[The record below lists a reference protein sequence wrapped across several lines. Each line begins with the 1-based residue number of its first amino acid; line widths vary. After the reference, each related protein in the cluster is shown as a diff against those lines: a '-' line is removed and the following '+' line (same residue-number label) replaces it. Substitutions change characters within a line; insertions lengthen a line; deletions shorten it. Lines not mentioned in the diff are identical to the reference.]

1 MKKSIRNQNHK
12 KYRSRRKLNTRNKQY
27 HMVGSSV
34 LSSGCKEKIKDIFK
48 KYINPS
54 HKFALKAIYRQLLQK
69 HPISIIKF
77 IETHFNKSVILNKFN
92 NDNCLNIFLNII
104 QNDFNTYRNKM
115 IQDDSYAAIPVL
127 TMNELVN
134 IIDIGIQKKN
144 YSEGNRNIQMKK
156 KINLYVE
163 LKIKVRK
170 RRLYKIAFIK

>member
-1 MKKSIRNQNHK
+1 
-12 KYRSRRKLNTRNKQY
+12 
-27 HMVGSSV
+27 
-34 LSSGCKEKIKDIFK
+34 
-48 KYINPS
+48 
-54 HKFALKAIYRQLLQK
+54 
-69 HPISIIKF
+69 
-77 IETHFNKSVILNKFN
+77 
-92 NDNCLNIFLNII
+92 
-104 QNDFNTYRNKM
+104 M
-115 IQDDSYAAIPVL
+115 IQDDSYAEIPVL

>member
-1 MKKSIRNQNHK
+1 
-12 KYRSRRKLNTRNKQY
+12 
-27 HMVGSSV
+27 MVGWFV

-48 KYINPS
+48 KYITPA
-54 HKFALKAIYRQLLQK
+54 HKFALLAISKELLQK

-77 IETHFNKSVILNKFN
+77 IETYFNKNFILNKFN
-92 NDNCLNIFLNII
+92 NDNCLKIFLNII
-104 QNDFNTYRNKM
+104 QNDFNTYRDKM
-115 IQDDSYAAIPVL
+115 IQDNSYAEIPVL

-134 IIDIGIQKKN
+134 IINKKIQKKN

-163 LKIKVRK
+163 LKIIVIVIK